1 MRKWGLGPLSGPKAS
16 EGRLAY
22 RSDPVTGST
31 SEVVLGLRADKV
43 RRRFEVPILIAALL
57 VVPVIFVEERATST
71 VALGLAQWVNW
82 LIWGAFT
89 AEFVTIVALAE
100 RKWSYTRRSWLDLVI
115 ILVSFPLLPEL
126 FASVRLLR
134 LTRLTRVLRIVRLA
148 RLAAILNRGGQA
160 AGTIFRKRGLGYMAL
175 LTILLT
181 LGVGGAFAIL
191 EDEPIGDGLWWAI
204 VTITTVGYG
213 DVLPETPA
221 GRIAGA
227 MLMVLGIG
235 FVALVTASIAAH
247 FVGEEEHEL
256 AAEIRRI
263 HERLDGIEATLSS
276 EFGDDSKD

>member
-1 MRKWGLGPLSGPKAS
+1 MTER
-16 EGRLAY
+16 
-22 RSDPVTGST
+22 T
-31 SEVVLGLRADKV
+31 SAVVLGPRAETV

-57 VVPVIFVEERATST
+57 VVPVIFIEERATST
-71 VALGLAQWVNW
+71 SALAVVEWANW
-82 LIWGAFT
+82 LIWAAFT
-89 AEFVTIVALAE
+89 AEFVIVLTLAE
-100 RKWSYTRRSWLDLVI
+100 RKWAYARRAWLDLLI
-115 ILVSFPLLPEL
+115 IVVSFPLLPEL

-134 LTRLTRVLRIVRLA
+134 LTRLTRVLRILRLA
-148 RLAAILNRGGQA
+148 RLAAILSRGGQA
-160 AGTIFRKRGLGYMAL
+160 AGAIFRKRGLGYMAL
-175 LTILLT
+175 LTALLT

-263 HERLDGIEATLSS
+263 HERLDGIEASLRKETP
-276 EFGDDSKD
+276 GTPDG